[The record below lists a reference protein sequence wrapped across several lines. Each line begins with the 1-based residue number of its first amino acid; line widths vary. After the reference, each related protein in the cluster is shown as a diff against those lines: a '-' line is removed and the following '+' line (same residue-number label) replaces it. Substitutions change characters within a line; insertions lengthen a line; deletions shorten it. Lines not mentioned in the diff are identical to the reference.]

1 MKLISV
7 VIPFFNEEKT
17 IPILRGRLQA
27 VTSTLDH
34 EFEFVLVDDGSSD
47 QTGQELRRWRSQDNR
62 VVIVTLSRNWGQ
74 QSAFNAGLDIATG
87 DAVILMDGDL
97 EDPPELIPEL
107 IAQWDLGAEIVFT
120 TKSRRYQK
128 WPRRLLTKFYYFL
141 LRTTVR
147 HGTDTQAGVFSLLD
161 KQVADVLRLMKER
174 NKSYPN
180 LRSMVGFR
188 QQRVM
193 YERGDRLDGGPRQ
206 TLRKLIGDGLNA
218 LFSNTYVPIR
228 FVTVTGV
235 LLIVV
240 SMFAGVGVMVARI
253 TGIEFWIFSAKP
265 GTQMIIIVI
274 LAFGALQIIFLGV
287 IGEYI
292 ARIYDES
299 KGRPYYVIKSIEGD
313 NNN

>member
-7 VIPFFNEEKT
+7 VIPFFNEEKS
-17 IPILRGRLQA
+17 IPILRDRLQKVA
-27 VTSTLDH
+27 LTLDH
-34 EFEFVLVDDGSSD
+34 EFEFVLVDDGSID
-47 QTGQELRRWRSQDNR
+47 QTGQELRGWRTRDDR

-74 QSAFNAGLDIATG
+74 QSAFNAGLDVARG

-97 EDPPELIPEL
+97 EDPPELISEL
-107 IAQWDLGAEIVFT
+107 TAHWDQGAEIVFT

-147 HGTDTQAGVFSLLD
+147 HGADAQAGVFSLLD
-161 KQVADVLRLMKER
+161 KQVADVLRGMKER

-188 QQRVM
+188 QQRVT
-193 YERGDRLDGGPRQ
+193 YERNERLDGEPRQ

-235 LLIVV
+235 VLILV
-240 SMFAGVGVMVARI
+240 SIVAGTGVIFSRI
-253 TGIEFWIFSAKP
+253 TGIEFWMFSAKP

-299 KGRPYYVIKSIEGD
+299 KARPYYVIKSIEGD

>member
-7 VIPFFNEEKT
+7 VIPFFNEEQA
-17 IPILRGRLQA
+17 IPILKNRLQA
-27 VTSTLDH
+27 IALTLEN

-47 QTGQELRRWRSQDNR
+47 QTGQQLREWRARDDR

-74 QSAFNAGLDIATG
+74 QSAFNAGLDVARG

-97 EDPPELIPEL
+97 EDPPELISEL
-107 IAQWDLGAEIVFT
+107 ITCWEGGAEIVFT
-120 TKSRRYQK
+120 MKSRRYQK
-128 WPRRLLTKFYYFL
+128 WSRRWLTKFYYFL

-147 HGTDTQAGVFSLLD
+147 HGTDSQAGVFSLLD
-161 KQVADVLRLMKER
+161 KQAADVLRGMKER

-180 LRSMVGFR
+180 LRAMIGFR
-188 QQRVM
+188 QQGVT
-193 YERGDRLDGGPRQ
+193 YERNERLDGEPRQ

-228 FVTVTGV
+228 FVTLTGV
-235 LLIVV
+235 VLILV
-240 SMFAGVGVMVARI
+240 SMVAGAMVTFVRI
-253 TGIEFWIFSAKP
+253 TGTEFWMFSAEP
-265 GTQMIIIVI
+265 GTQMIIISI

-299 KGRPYYVIKSIEGD
+299 KARPYYVIKSIEG
-313 NNN
+313 NNNN